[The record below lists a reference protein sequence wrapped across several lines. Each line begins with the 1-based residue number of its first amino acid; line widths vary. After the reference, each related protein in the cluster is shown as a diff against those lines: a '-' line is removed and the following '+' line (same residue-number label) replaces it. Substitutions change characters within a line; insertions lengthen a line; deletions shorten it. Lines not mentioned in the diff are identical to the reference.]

1 MQSLPPL
8 NLLRAFEATA
18 RLQSFTKAAEELN
31 VTRAAVSQQVKSLEL
46 QLNATLFE
54 RKDTHLTLTSSAKE
68 YWPVVNHVLQTLSTS
83 THHLFTRPQNKQIT
97 LHVAHSFCSQ
107 WLMPRLADFQR
118 QFPDVSFKIS
128 TTANTVPNASA
139 IADIEIINGDGGWQE
154 QQAIQLTQENWIV
167 VASPGFIQLN
177 PIDDLTKLSQTPKI
191 CTSGYHESW
200 PVWFAYQGYQGKVS
214 KVIAEFE
221 HSLLAIQAATNQLG
235 VLLVRDFLV
244 EDELQQGILVQ
255 IGDWRMPSSGA
266 HYMMVRASEK
276 SHVNTFAQ
284 WLIQSL

>member
-31 VTRAAVSQQVKSLEL
+31 VTRAAVSQQVKSLES

-54 RKDTHLTLTSSAKE
+54 RKGTHLTLTCSAQE
-68 YWPVVNHVLQTLSTS
+68 YWPVVNHVLQTLST
-83 THHLFTRPQNKQIT
+83 TTQHLFTRPKNTQVN

-118 QFPDVSFKIS
+118 QFPDISFKIS
-128 TTANTVPNASA
+128 TTANTVPSASA
-139 IADIEIINGDGGWQE
+139 IADIEIINGDGDWQE
-154 QQAIQLTQENWIV
+154 QEAIRLTQENWIV
-167 VASPGFIQLN
+167 VASPGFMHLN
-177 PIDDLTKLSQTPKI
+177 PINDLLQLAKAPKI

-200 PVWFAYQGYQGKVS
+200 QEWLTHQGYQGKVS
-214 KVIAEFE
+214 KVVAEFE
-221 HSLLAIQAATNQLG
+221 HSLLAIHAAINQLG

-244 EDELQQGILVQ
+244 EDELQQGVLVQ
-255 IGDWRMPSSGA
+255 AGNWHMPSSGA

>member
-54 RKDTHLTLTSSAKE
+54 RKGTHLTLTSSAKE

-128 TTANTVPNASA
+128 TTANT
-139 IADIEIINGDGGWQE
+139 
-154 QQAIQLTQENWIV
+154 
-167 VASPGFIQLN
+167 
-177 PIDDLTKLSQTPKI
+177 
-191 CTSGYHESW
+191 
-200 PVWFAYQGYQGKVS
+200 
-214 KVIAEFE
+214 
-221 HSLLAIQAATNQLG
+221 
-235 VLLVRDFLV
+235 
-244 EDELQQGILVQ
+244 
-255 IGDWRMPSSGA
+255 
-266 HYMMVRASEK
+266 
-276 SHVNTFAQ
+276 
-284 WLIQSL
+284 